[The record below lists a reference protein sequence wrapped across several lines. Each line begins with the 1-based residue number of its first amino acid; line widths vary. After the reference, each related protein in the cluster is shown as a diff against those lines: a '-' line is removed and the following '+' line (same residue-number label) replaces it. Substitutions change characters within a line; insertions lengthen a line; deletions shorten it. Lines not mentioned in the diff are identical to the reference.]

1 MNQTLI
7 DWDELRNKFIFL
19 EKCITEGEGRYWVF

>member
-7 DWDELRNKFIFL
+7 DWDELRNKFIFIG
-19 EKCITEGEGRYWVF
+19 KWFAEGEGRY

>member
-7 DWDELRNKFIFL
+7 DWDELKKEFIFL
-19 EKCITEGEGRYWVF
+19 EKCFAKGEGRYWVF